1 LFGALIPFL
10 NSSLIILP
18 IKLQTKK
25 ESPRKVF
32 QQIVTICKPAGKS
45 LVGGISSEYFVDKL
59 QNSSNV

>member
-1 LFGALIPFL
+1 LFGALIPFI

-25 ESPRKVF
+25 KLPRKVF
-32 QQIVTICKPAGKS
+32 QQTVTICKPVGKS
-45 LVGGISSEYFVDKL
+45 FIGGISSEYFVNKL